1 MTFLTYLH
9 DSASMYS
16 INVDSIELLQAL
28 CDKTR
33 LRILRLLV
41 SNPQEEA
48 CLCEFSD
55 SIQEPEYNVSRHL
68 KVLRQAGLVSAT
80 KEGRWVYHRLV
91 TERTVEPFYELVS
104 KLGDPENVFKND
116 AKRFR
121 SEIKKRTA
129 ARCVRDGASASKAE
143 DKKGAKQ

>member
-1 MTFLTYLH
+1 MH
-9 DSASMYS
+9 S
-16 INVDSIELLQAL
+16 IAVNSIEVLQAL

-41 SNPQEEA
+41 SYPKEEA
-48 CLCEFSD
+48 CLCEFAD

-68 KVLRQAGLVSAT
+68 KILRQAGLLSAM

-91 TERTVEPFYELVS
+91 FEQEVEPFYELVS
-104 KLGDPENVFKND
+104 KIADSEQVFRDD

-121 SEIKKRTA
+121 AEIKKRTT
-129 ARCVRDGASASKAE
+129 ARCVKDGPEISRTGIQKRTTR
-143 DKKGAKQ
+143 